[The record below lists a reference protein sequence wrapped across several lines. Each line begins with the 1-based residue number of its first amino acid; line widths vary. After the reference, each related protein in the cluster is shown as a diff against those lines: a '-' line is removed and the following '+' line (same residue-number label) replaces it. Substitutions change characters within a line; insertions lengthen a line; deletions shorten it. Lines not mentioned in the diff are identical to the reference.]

1 MRARGALL
9 GSAMALAATGLAHG
23 QALDSRSALFDAA
36 FAHPAPIAKSFATA
50 PQSFVASAY
59 AAPAANHAVILTAP
73 GAAPQGHAIAFTQPT
88 YLTASDEGALD
99 FSGAGRPT
107 LSLSG
112 GGYEFAFVPQGS
124 VDAGGGAS
132 SAQAGAMVRVG
143 TDIQDKVMTGL
154 TKLGMHT
161 VTSEEIKDRSRVYMF
176 AAYSGREIGF
186 NIARGSTGGLQRLGW
201 SAEGASTLVSDAQ
214 AGVGWRKGAL
224 QASVG
229 YVHRDVNSNYD
240 NGFGNVGMQKLSD
253 NMVAF
258 TLSFHPH

>member
-9 GSAMALAATGLAHG
+9 GMVMALGGAGLAHG
-23 QALDSRSALFDAA
+23 QALDSRSALFSAPFVRPTSTVRV
-36 FAHPAPIAKSFATA
+36 FATTPAPS
-50 PQSFVASAY
+50 
-59 AAPAANHAVILTAP
+59 HAVALTAP
-73 GAAPQGHAIAFTQPT
+73 GAAQTASRGVAIAFVQPT
-88 YLTASDEGALD
+88 YLTAADEGALD
-99 FSGAGRPT
+99 FGGGGHST
-107 LSLSG
+107 LSLSR

-124 VDAGGGAS
+124 FDSSGGAS

-143 TDIQDKVMTGL
+143 ADIQDKVMAGMS
-154 TKLGMHT
+154 KLGMHT
-161 VTSEEIKDRSRVYMF
+161 VSSEAIQDRSRLYMF
-176 AAYSGREIGF
+176 AAYSGKEIGF